1 MITNMSV
8 KIETKNK
15 KLNQNKTNEAN
26 DTNTMVE
33 QTTSIYDF
41 TNVDIQNTDEMELNC
56 YGFRYSRRNTTWGS

>member
-41 TNVDIQNTDEMELNC
+41 TNVDIQNTDEMELNW